1 VVFLT
6 LSWQVHL
13 EFFRC
18 QSGSFLEWLDV
29 FFIFY
34 CLLFSY
40 LDGGSLLLMSYSST
54 LKGFVKSFF
63 FLNRITNVGVQSVV
77 HSVIFE
83 QGIIIRSSFCPNWI
97 FTFYSLTQN
106 GFFVTTST
114 KLEFI
119 KSGWN
124 HWLFCG
130 NSPFPHKK
138 KEKKIQIKKRKKK
151 KKRITN
157 ICICL
162 ANLYILIGYQ

>member
-1 VVFLT
+1 MVG
-6 LSWQVHL
+6 
-13 EFFRC
+13 C
-18 QSGSFLEWLDV
+18 

-83 QGIIIRSSFCPNWI
+83 KGICIRSSFCPNRI
-97 FTFYSLTQN
+97 FTFYCLAQN
-106 GFFVTTST
+106 GLFKPCCTPF
-114 KLEFI
+114 EFI
-119 KSGWN
+119 KSIWN
-124 HWLFCG
+124 SWLFCG

-138 KEKKIQIKKRKKK
+138 KKKKKKKKKRKKK
-151 KKRITN
+151 NYKYLHLFSKS
-157 ICICL
+157 
-162 ANLYILIGYQ
+162 LYSG